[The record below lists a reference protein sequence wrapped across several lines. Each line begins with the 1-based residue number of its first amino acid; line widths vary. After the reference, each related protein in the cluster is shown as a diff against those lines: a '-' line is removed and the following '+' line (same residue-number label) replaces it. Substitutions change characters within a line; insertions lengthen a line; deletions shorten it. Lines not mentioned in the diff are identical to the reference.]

1 MDDLFHLESKPPV
14 AEVRPHTFTVHGR
27 AISDNYSWLKAENW
41 RDVLKDPAALPPDIH
56 AYLDAE
62 NAYTEAALGDL
73 VSLRKT
79 LVAEM
84 RGRIREDDSGV
95 PEPDGAFAYYTR
107 HREGGQHPLVCRRP
121 RTVVVIPGQ
130 GAETAGTGGPEE
142 GEEILLDGDEEGKGL
157 PFFELAAAVHADD
170 HTRLAWSADSK
181 GSELHTIRVRDLGTG
196 RDLPDSIEATTG
208 EVVWSADGL
217 SFHYVA
223 VDENHRPARVMH
235 HVLGTEQAAD
245 TLLYEERDSGFFV
258 HIETTQSRDY
268 LAITAS
274 DHETSEVHLLD
285 RKSPD
290 ATLLCVQPREPL
302 LIYSVE
308 NWGNHLFILTNA
320 DGAEDFKIVTTRI
333 GASGRAHWNDL
344 IPHRRGVMIRHQHVI
359 AQHLVRLEIENA
371 RPRIV
376 VRDTQGNEH
385 VVAFAEEAYSLG
397 LQPGHEFETAVIR
410 FTYSSM
416 TTPAETYDYDCTTRA
431 RQLRKRQ
438 TVPSG
443 HDAAAYVTRR
453 IFATAPDGESV
464 PISLL
469 HRRDLVLDGSSP
481 LLLYGYGSYGT
492 LMPAAFRTNLLSL
505 VDRGFVYAIAHVRGG
520 TEKGW
525 HWYMDGKRAKKPNT
539 FTDFVACGRALAEA
553 GYTTPGRIVAHGGS
567 AGGMLMGAVANLAP
581 ELFAGIV
588 ADVPFV
594 DVLNTML
601 DGDLPLTPPEWPEWG
616 NPGASAEDFETILS
630 YSPYDNVSAQN
641 YPAILALGGLTDPRV
656 TYWEPAKWVA
666 RLRATMTGGGPVLMR
681 INMEAGHGGAA
692 GRFDRLEEVA
702 LIYAF
707 ALRAVGRAEAGEEPQ
722 S

>member
-1 MDDLFHLESKPPV
+1 MASQSTSLSVSATAPV
-14 AEVRPHTFTVHGR
+14 AEVRPHTYEVHGHVIR
-27 AISDNYSWLKAENW
+27 DDYAWLKAENW
-41 RDVLKDPAALPPDIH
+41 RDVLKDPAALPADIREH
-56 AYLDAE
+56 LAGE
-62 NAYTEAALGDL
+62 NAYSDAALANTTA
-73 VSLRKT
+73 LRKT

-84 RGRIREDDSGV
+84 RARIREDDSSV
-95 PEPDGAFAYYTR
+95 PEPDGPYAYYTR
-107 HREGGQHPLVCRRP
+107 HREGGQYPLVCRRP

-130 GAETAGTGGPEE
+130 GAETAADGGPEE
-142 GEEILLDGDEEGKGL
+142 GEVILIDGDREGEGL
-157 PFFELAAAVHADD
+157 TFFEIAAAVHSDD
-170 HTRLAWSADSK
+170 HRLLAWSADTK
-181 GSELHTIRVRDLGTG
+181 GSELHSIRVRDLETG
-196 RDLPDSIEATTG
+196 SELTDRVEATTG
-208 EVVWSADGL
+208 EVVWTAD
-217 SFHYVA
+217 SRAFFYVA
-223 VDENHRPARVMH
+223 VDDNHRPARVMRH
-235 HVLGTEQAAD
+235 RLGTAQDAD
-245 TLLYEERDSGFFV
+245 TLVYEEADSGFFV
-258 HIETTQSRDY
+258 HIEETQSGDY
-268 LAITAS
+268 LMVTAS

-285 RKSPD
+285 RRTGEG
-290 ATLLCVQPREPL
+290 TLTVVQPREPL

-308 NWGNHLFILTNA
+308 NWANHLFILTNA
-320 DGAEDFKIVTTRI
+320 DGAEDFKIVTARVE
-333 GASGRAHWNDL
+333 APGRENWTDVIAHR
-344 IPHRRGVMIRHQHVI
+344 PGVMIRHQHVI
-359 AQHLVRLEIENA
+359 ADHLVRLEIENA

-376 VRDTQGNEH
+376 VRDTKGNEH

-416 TTPAETYDYDCTTRA
+416 TTPAETYDYDCVTRA

-443 HDAAAYVTRR
+443 HNPADYVTRR
-453 IFATAPDGESV
+453 LFATAADGETV

-469 HRRDLVLDGSSP
+469 HRRDCPLDGTAP

-525 HWYMDGKRAKKPNT
+525 RWYLDGKRDKKPNT
-539 FTDFVACGRALAEA
+539 FLDFVACARALIEA
-553 GYTTPGRIVAHGGS
+553 DYTAQGRIVAHGGS

-601 DGDLPLTPPEWPEWG
+601 DGELPLTPPEWPEWG
-616 NPGASAEDFETILS
+616 NPRESLAAFETILA
-630 YSPYDNVSAQN
+630 YSPYDNVAAKA

-666 RLRATMTGGGPVLMR
+666 RLRATMTGGGPILLR

-692 GRFDRLEEVA
+692 GRFDRLEEVG
-702 LIYAF
+702 LIQAF
-707 ALRAVGRAEAGEEPQ
+707 ALLAVGRA
-722 S
+722 

>member
-1 MDDLFHLESKPPV
+1 MASQSTNISVSAAAPV
-14 AEVRPHTFTVHGR
+14 AEVRPHTYEVHGR
-27 AISDNYSWLKAENW
+27 VIRDDYAWLKADNW
-41 RDVLKDPAALPPDIH
+41 RDVLKDPSTLPADIREH
-56 AYLDAE
+56 LASE
-62 NAYTEAALGDL
+62 NAYSHTALA
-73 VSLRKT
+73 STAELRKT

-84 RGRIREDDSGV
+84 RARIREDDSSV
-95 PEPDGAFAYYTR
+95 PEPDGPYAYYTR

-130 GAETAGTGGPEE
+130 GAETAADGDPEE
-142 GEEILLDGDEEGKGL
+142 GEVILIDGDREGEGL
-157 PFFELAAAVHADD
+157 AFFEIAAAVHSDD
-170 HTRLAWSADSK
+170 HRLLAWSADTK
-181 GSELHTIRVRDLGTG
+181 GSELHGIRVRDLATG
-196 RDLPDSIEATTG
+196 SELSDRVEATTG
-208 EVVWSADGL
+208 EVVWTAD
-217 SFHYVA
+217 SQAFFYVA
-223 VDENHRPARVMH
+223 VDDNHRPARVMRH
-235 HVLGTEQAAD
+235 RLGTAQDAD
-245 TLLYEERDSGFFV
+245 TLVYEEADSGFFV
-258 HIETTQSRDY
+258 HIDETQSGDY
-268 LAITAS
+268 LTVTAS
-274 DHETSEVHLLD
+274 DHETSEVHLLN
-285 RKSPD
+285 RRTEEG
-290 ATLLCVQPREPL
+290 TLTVVQPREPL

-308 NWGNHLFILTNA
+308 NWANHLFILTNA
-320 DGAEDFKIVTTRI
+320 DGAEDFKIVTARVETP
-333 GASGRAHWNDL
+333 GRAHWTDV
-344 IPHRRGVMIRHQHVI
+344 IAHRPGVMIRHQHVI
-359 AQHLVRLEIENA
+359 ADHLVRLEIENA

-376 VRDTQGNEH
+376 VRDTKGNEH

-416 TTPAETYDYDCTTRA
+416 TTPAETYDYDCVTRA

-443 HDAAAYVTRR
+443 HNPADYVTRR
-453 IFATAPDGESV
+453 LFATAPDGETV

-469 HRRDLVLDGSSP
+469 HRRDCPLDGTAP

-525 HWYMDGKRAKKPNT
+525 RWYLDGKREKKPNT
-539 FTDFVACGRALAEA
+539 FSDFVACARALIEA
-553 GYTTPGRIVAHGGS
+553 DYTTEGRIVAHGGS

-601 DGDLPLTPPEWPEWG
+601 DGELPLTPPEWPEWG
-616 NPGASAEDFETILS
+616 NPRESLSAFETILA
-630 YSPYDNVSAQN
+630 YSPYDNVAAKA

-666 RLRATMTGGGPVLMR
+666 RLRATMTGGGPILR

-692 GRFDRLEEVA
+692 GRFDRLEEVG
-702 LIYAF
+702 LIQAF
-707 ALRAVGRAEAGEEPQ
+707 ALLAVGRA
-722 S
+722 

>member
-1 MDDLFHLESKPPV
+1 MVTDTTPFPV
-14 AEVRPHTFTVHGR
+14 PRAAPQAERRPHAYTVQGQTLEDPY
-27 AISDNYSWLKAENW
+27 AWLKAENW
-41 RDVLKDPAALPPDIH
+41 RDVLKDPAALPADIRGH
-56 AYLDAE
+56 LEAE
-62 NAYTEAALGDL
+62 NAYTEAALAPIGA
-73 VSLRKT
+73 LRKG

-95 PEPDGAFAYYTR
+95 PEPDGPFAYYTR

-121 RTVVVIPGQ
+121 RTVVVLPGQ
-130 GAETAGTGGPEE
+130 GAETAADGGPEE
-142 GEEILLDGDEEGKGL
+142 GEVILLDGDREGEGK
-157 PFFELAAAVHADD
+157 PFFELAAAVHSDD
-170 HTRLAWSADSK
+170 HARLAWSADTK
-181 GSELHTIRVRDLGTG
+181 GSELYVIRVRDLATG
-196 RDLPDSIEATTG
+196 QDLEDRVEATSG
-208 EVVWSADGL
+208 EAVWSGDG
-217 SFHYVA
+217 SAFYYIA
-223 VDENHRPARVMH
+223 VDENHRPARVMRH
-235 HVLGTEQAAD
+235 RIGTSQNDDE
-245 TLLYEERDSGFFV
+245 TIYEERDSGFFV
-258 HIETTQSRDY
+258 HIGETQSGAY
-268 LAITAS
+268 LAVTAS

-285 RKSPD
+285 RHD
-290 ATLLCVQPREPL
+290 AAARLKVVLPREPL

-308 NWGNHLFILTNA
+308 HWGSHLVILTNA
-320 DGAEDFKIVTTRI
+320 DGAEDFKIVTCGLDDTAKANWR
-333 GASGRAHWNDL
+333 DVV
-344 IPHRRGVMIRHQHVI
+344 PHRPGVMIRHQHVI
-359 AQHLVRLEIENA
+359 AGHLVRLEIENA

-376 VRDTQGNEH
+376 VRGLDGTEH
-385 VVAFAEEAYSLG
+385 DVAFAEEAYSLG

-416 TTPAETYDYDCTTRA
+416 TTPAETYDYDCVTRA

-438 TVPSG
+438 VVPSG
-443 HDAAAYVTRR
+443 HRPEGYVTRR
-453 IFATAPDGESV
+453 LFATAPDGETV

-469 HRRDLVLDGSSP
+469 HRRDLALDGSAP

-525 HWYMDGKRAKKPNT
+525 RWYMDGKREKKPNT
-539 FTDFVACGRALAEA
+539 FSDFVACGRALIEA
-553 GYTTPGRIVAHGGS
+553 GYTARGRIVAHGGS

-616 NPGASAEDFETILS
+616 NPAESEAAFRTIFS
-630 YSPYDNVSAQN
+630 YSPYENVAAKT

-666 RLRATMTGGGPVLMR
+666 RLRATMTGGGPVLLR

-692 GRFDRLEEVA
+692 GRFDRLEEVG

-707 ALRAVGRAEAGEEPQ
+707 ALQAVGRA
-722 S
+722 

>member
-1 MDDLFHLESKPPV
+1 MASQSTNISVSATAPV
-14 AEVRPHTFTVHGR
+14 AEVRPHTYEVHGR
-27 AISDNYSWLKAENW
+27 VIRDDYAWLKADNW
-41 RDVLKDPAALPPDIH
+41 RDVLKDPSTLPTDIREH
-56 AYLDAE
+56 LASE
-62 NAYTEAALGDL
+62 NAYSDAALA
-73 VSLRKT
+73 STAALRKT

-84 RGRIREDDSGV
+84 RARIREDDSSV
-95 PEPDGAFAYYTR
+95 PEPDGPYAYYTR

-130 GAETAGTGGPEE
+130 GAETAADGGPEE
-142 GEEILLDGDEEGKGL
+142 GEVILIDGDREGEGL
-157 PFFELAAAVHADD
+157 AFFEIAAAVHSED
-170 HTRLAWSADSK
+170 HRLLAWSADTK
-181 GSELHTIRVRDLGTG
+181 GSELHTIRIRDLETG
-196 RDLPDSIEATTG
+196 AELPDRVEATTG
-208 EVVWSADGL
+208 EVVWTAD
-217 SFHYVA
+217 SQDFFYVA
-223 VDENHRPARVMH
+223 VDDNHRPARVMRH
-235 HVLGTEQAAD
+235 RLGTAQDAD
-245 TLLYEERDSGFFV
+245 TLVYEEADSGFFV
-258 HIETTQSRDY
+258 HIEETQSGDY
-268 LAITAS
+268 LTVTAS

-285 RKSPD
+285 RRTGEG
-290 ATLLCVQPREPL
+290 TLTVVQPREPL

-308 NWGNHLFILTNA
+308 NWANHLFILTNA
-320 DGAEDFKIVTTRI
+320 DGAEDFKIVTARVE
-333 GASGRAHWNDL
+333 APGRAHWTDV
-344 IPHRRGVMIRHQHVI
+344 IAHRPGVMIRHQHVI
-359 AQHLVRLEIENA
+359 ADHLVRLEIENA

-376 VRDTQGNEH
+376 VRDTKGNEH

-416 TTPAETYDYDCTTRA
+416 TTPAETYDYDCVTRA

-438 TVPSG
+438 SVPSG
-443 HDAAAYVTRR
+443 HNPADYVTRR
-453 IFATAPDGESV
+453 LFATAPDGETV

-469 HRRDLVLDGSSP
+469 HRRDCPLDGTAP

-525 HWYMDGKRAKKPNT
+525 RWYLDGKREKKPNT
-539 FTDFVACGRALAEA
+539 FSDFVACARALIEA
-553 GYTTPGRIVAHGGS
+553 DYTAQGRIVAHGGS

-601 DGDLPLTPPEWPEWG
+601 DGELPLTPPEWPEWG
-616 NPGASAEDFETILS
+616 NPRESLAAFETILA
-630 YSPYDNVSAQN
+630 YSPYDNVAAKA

-666 RLRATMTGGGPVLMR
+666 RLRATMTGGGPILLR

-692 GRFDRLEEVA
+692 GRFDRLEEVG
-702 LIYAF
+702 LIQAF
-707 ALRAVGRAEAGEEPQ
+707 ALQAVGRA
-722 S
+722 